1 MSVVHFDHI
10 CSPYYLY
17 LPDWAPPQL
26 HPFPQQPPFY
36 FYLFAPRLHLWETR
50 LCESGFLQL
59 TRQFWK
65 KKNYLFSSW
74 MILSCVLRS
83 CSSAHVC
90 VGDTVADSITW
101 LLWALTGHAQCPG
114 IWMVCRV
121 LRSGRAGSHAT
132 SVFSILRTLH
142 LYWFPCW
149 LDSRRLSSVVYE
161 FSPTPH
167 ILAIVCCLFS
177 WPFWRKW
184 HEMSVQFSF
193 FH

>member
-17 LPDWAPPQL
+17 LPDWAPPNCIL
-26 HPFPQQPPFY
+26 FPSSPLSTFI
-36 FYLFAPRLHLWETR
+36 YLPLDCIYERHTSVSLAFFSWQGNSE
-50 LCESGFLQL
+50 
-59 TRQFWK
+59 

-101 LLWALTGHAQCPG
+101 LLWALTRQAECPG
-114 IWMVCRV
+114 ICMVGRV

-142 LYWFPCW
+142 LYCFPCW